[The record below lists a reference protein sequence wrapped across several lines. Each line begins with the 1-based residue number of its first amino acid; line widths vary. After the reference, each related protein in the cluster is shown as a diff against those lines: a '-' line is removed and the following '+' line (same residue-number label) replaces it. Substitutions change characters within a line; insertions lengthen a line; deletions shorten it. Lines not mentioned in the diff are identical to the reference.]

1 MSVGLYM
8 DVHVRRAVT
17 IGLRLRGIDVLTAQD
32 DDASRFP
39 DSELLD
45 RATELGRV
53 LFTHDDDLI
62 REAHARLENGQH
74 FSGVIYSHQIRVSI
88 GRCVLDLQL
97 LATAGSPADFE
108 NRIEYL
114 PLS

>member
-17 IGLRLRGIDVLTAQD
+17 VGLRLRGVDVLTAQE

-39 DSELLD
+39 DPQLLD

-62 REAHARLENGQH
+62 KEAHTRLENGQH
-74 FSGVIYSHQIRVSI
+74 FSGVIYSDQIRVPI
-88 GRCVLDLQL
+88 GRCVLDLEL
-97 LATAGSPADFE
+97 LATAGYPPDFE